1 MPVVEY
7 GDIRVDV
14 DAEGYLVN
22 MDDWNEKVANAMAV
36 KEGVGELTAER
47 MAIIRFLREY
57 YKEYN
62 YFPILNA
69 VCLNV
74 HQPNQ
79 CMKEQFIEPLKA
91 WKIAGLPKPNDIVLT
106 YLTSGM
112 VPT

>member
-7 GDIRVDV
+7 DDV
-14 DAEGYLVN
+14 KVNIDDDGYLLD
-22 MDDWNEKVANAMAV
+22 MDEWNEKVANALAV
-36 KEGVGELTAER
+36 REGVGELTKER
-47 MAIIRFLREY
+47 LAIIRFLRDY

-74 HQPNQ
+74 HLPNE
-79 CMKEQFIEPLKA
+79 CMKQQFIEPLKA